1 MRDFYGFT
9 KRNLLIYFKDVQ
21 AIIFSLLTSIIVFAL
36 YLLFLKGTFVD
47 AIDSAM
53 MGLEN
58 IINPDDVEM
67 LVSGIL
73 LVGIIGSAMITVPY
87 TCLQTIVRDRETKTS
102 DDICA
107 TPMKRWK
114 IILSYFTA
122 SVISSFIVTGII
134 FTVGITVISFMG
146 DLHMS
151 ALSLLSCYGIL
162 MLGAVSSTALFMLIV
177 INFKRVSASSAFF
190 GILSSVAGFVIGAYI
205 PLSQFSDGI
214 QTICYLFPASHIA
227 VLFRNSI
234 LNGILDS
241 MNSSIGG
248 LDNGL
253 FVSAVKDS
261 FSFGASFMGKTIS
274 LSNTIIYVG
283 AFAFF
288 CIAAMIIVYSRSYKR
303 K

>member
-134 FTVGITVISFMG
+134 FTVGIIAIGFMG

-162 MLGAVSSTALFMLIV
+162 LLGAVSSTALFMLIV

-214 QTICYLFPASHIA
+214 QTVCYLFPASHIA

-234 LNGILDS
+234 LNGVLDS
-241 MNSSIGG
+241 INTSIGG

-261 FSFGASFMGKTIS
+261 FSFGASFMGKTVS
-274 LSNTIIYVG
+274 LSTTIIYVG
-283 AFAFF
+283 AFALF
-288 CIAAMIIVYSRSYKR
+288 CIAAMIIVYSKSYKR

>member
-1 MRDFYGFT
+1 
-9 KRNLLIYFKDVQ
+9 
-21 AIIFSLLTSIIVFAL
+21 
-36 YLLFLKGTFVD
+36 
-47 AIDSAM
+47 
-53 MGLEN
+53 
-58 IINPDDVEM
+58 M

-134 FTVGITVISFMG
+134 FTIGITVIGFMG

-162 MLGAVSSTALFMLIV
+162 LLGAVSSTALFMLIV

-205 PLSQFSDGI
+205 PLSQFSDTI
-214 QTICYLFPASHIA
+214 QTVCYLFPASHIA

-234 LNGILDS
+234 LNGVLDS
-241 MNSSIGG
+241 MNTSIGG

-261 FSFGASFMGKTIS
+261 FSFGASFMGKTVS
-274 LSNTIIYVG
+274 LSTTIIYVG
-283 AFAFF
+283 AFALF
-288 CIAAMIIVYSRSYKR
+288 CIVAMIIAYSKSYKR

>member
-134 FTVGITVISFMG
+134 FTVGIIAIGFMG

-162 MLGAVSSTALFMLIV
+162 LLGAVSSTALFMLIV

-214 QTICYLFPASHIA
+214 QTVCYLFPASHIA

-234 LNGILDS
+234 LNGVLDS
-241 MNSSIGG
+241 INTSIGG

-261 FSFGASFMGKTIS
+261 FSFGASFMGKTVS
-274 LSNTIIYVG
+274 LSTTIIYVG
-283 AFAFF
+283 AFALF

>member
-1 MRDFYGFT
+1 MRDFVGFT

-47 AIDSAM
+47 AIDSVM

-58 IINPDDVEM
+58 IVSHDDIEM
-67 LVSGIL
+67 LVSGVL

-87 TCLQTIVRDRETKTS
+87 TCLQTIVKDRETKIS

-107 TPMKRWK
+107 TPIKRWK

-122 SVISSFIVTGII
+122 SVISSFIMTGII
-134 FTVGITVISFMG
+134 FTVGITVIGFMG

-151 ALSLLSCYGIL
+151 ILSLLSCYGIIL
-162 MLGAVSSTALFMLIV
+162 LGAVSATSLFMLVV
-177 INFKRVSASSAFF
+177 IPFKKASASSAFF
-190 GILSSVAGFVIGAYI
+190 GILSAAAGFIIGTYI
-205 PLSQFSDGI
+205 PLSQFSDTI
-214 QTICYLFPASHIA
+214 QSVCYLFPASHIT

-234 LNGILDS
+234 LNGILD
-241 MNSSIGG
+241 NINTSIGG

-253 FVSAVKDS
+253 FVDAVKDS
-261 FSFGASFMGKTIS
+261 FSFGASFMGKSIS
-274 LSNTIIYVG
+274 LTTTVIYIS
-283 AFAFF
+283 AFAVI
-288 CIAAMIIVYSRSYKR
+288 CIIAMIVLYSRSYKR
-303 K
+303 R